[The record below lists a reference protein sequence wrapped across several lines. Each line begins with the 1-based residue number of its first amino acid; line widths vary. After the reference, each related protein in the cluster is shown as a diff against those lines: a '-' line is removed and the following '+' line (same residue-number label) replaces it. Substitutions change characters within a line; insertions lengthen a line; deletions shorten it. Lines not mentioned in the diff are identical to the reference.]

1 MSKSGTVKFF
11 NDKKG
16 FGFIIPMDGS
26 EDVFVHRTD
35 VVGNELLQEDKVQY
49 EETFDQ
55 QKNKTR
61 ATKVTGGTG
70 VPVGSGF
77 SNGKGF
83 GGGGKGFKGGG
94 MGGFG
99 GGGKG
104 YGKGKPP
111 VSYGPPGG
119 YGMAPGGYGGP
130 SPMGMPP
137 QMGPMGGYG
146 GMPGMGMPRAA
157 MPAFPPQYNSGY

>member
-1 MSKSGTVKFF
+1 MMGKSGTVKFF

-77 SNGKGF
+77 ASGKGF
-83 GGGGKGFKGGG
+83 GGGKGGFKGGG
-94 MGGFG
+94 MGGPGYG
-99 GGGKG
+99 GPKG
-104 YGKGKPP
+104 FGKGKPP
-111 VSYGPPGG
+111 MS
-119 YGMAPGGYGGP
+119 
-130 SPMGMPP
+130 
-137 QMGPMGGYG
+137 
-146 GMPGMGMPRAA
+146 
-157 MPAFPPQYNSGY
+157 

>member
-1 MSKSGTVKFF
+1 MPKSGTVKFF

-77 SNGKGF
+77 SGGKGF
-83 GGGGKGFKGGG
+83 GGGKGFKGGG
-94 MGGFG
+94 MGGPPF
-99 GGGKG
+99 GGKG

-119 YGMAPGGYGGP
+119 YGMAPGGYGGMP
-130 SPMGMPP
+130 GMPP
-137 QMGPMGGYG
+137 MRP
-146 GMPGMGMPRAA
+146 A
-157 MPAFPPQYNSGY
+157 MPAFPQGYGQGY